1 MIEEAILAALRASLG
16 NSDALKALAQI
27 ELHLSQPQC
36 TRSSFGLSELVNTW
50 SQTLDGVAHVD
61 RERLKRQL
69 REITAFRESPSPK
82 LE

>member
-16 NSDALKALAQI
+16 NSDALKALARI
-27 ELHLSQPQC
+27 ELHLSQPQSA
-36 TRSSFGLSELVNTW
+36 RSPIGLSELVNRW

-69 REITAFRESPSPK
+69 REITAFPESSSPR